1 MTQRQS
7 VPFIPDNAPFTP
19 SQRAWLNGF
28 LAGMFCQTTAPAGT
42 EQHSSRQAEAERF
55 SRLAERER
63 RVACQTLRQRG
74 EETGYEAAIAGLE
87 KATPAM
93 LAQEKCVLVITS
105 TWGEGDPP
113 DNAVAFWEQLKERND
128 LSLANLSYSVLAL
141 GDTNYENFC
150 GFGKSIDHRLGELG
164 AKRIFE
170 RVDCNVDFEEGAA
183 RWQNGVFEALKKMA
197 PLGDAPQL
205 NGSGSTNGTSA
216 PPSTPVAEKP
226 AGYSRK
232 NPFPARLLIKRKLT
246 ADRF

>member
-1 MTQRQS
+1 
-7 VPFIPDNAPFTP
+7 
-19 SQRAWLNGF
+19 
-28 LAGMFCQTTAPAGT
+28 
-42 EQHSSRQAEAERF
+42 
-55 SRLAERER
+55 
-63 RVACQTLRQRG
+63 
-74 EETGYEAAIAGLE
+74 
-87 KATPAM
+87 M

-113 DNAVAFWEQLKERND
+113 DNAVAFWEQLKEGND

-183 RWQNGVFEALKKMA
+183 RWQHGVFEALKNIA

-216 PPSTPVAEKP
+216 PPSMPVAEKL

-232 NPFPARLLIKRKLT
+232 NPFPARLLTKRKLT
-246 ADRF
+246 ADTSEKDTRHY